1 MNNTTHKLSHIK
13 PGKLYQYTG
22 AVFFCVFSEYIKNM
36 NSIIKVCTND
46 IFMCLSIES
55 REEYDSWNNLYYK
68 KICIRLLYNNEI
80 VYSSFAETSISENNI
95 YVWFTPLT

>member
-1 MNNTTHKLSHIK
+1 MNNTTRKLSHIK

-46 IFMCLSIES
+46 IFVCLSIES

-68 KICIRLLYNNEI
+68 KFVSDFYITMRLSTRHLPKLLYLK
-80 VYSSFAETSISENNI
+80 TISM
-95 YVWFTPLT
+95 YGLRL